1 MNSISPNLNI
11 MIKAVEEARVR
22 TARDFHELEIL
33 QTNQATAK
41 KYANSCF
48 LRVKNFIFDDLSKMR
63 PEYNISSSDGDQVIN
78 SQEAEYYFF
87 IHPIDGLTNLSRSIS
102 EFSIAISLIYK
113 GEQKDETVAC
123 VIHKV
128 IGGELFYT
136 EKGFDCFI
144 NNRKIRCA
152 NSAKENFINVF
163 SNKAIP
169 NDIPEITIESTDP
182 IHLLSFLNDQKL
194 APSKKEGRR
203 LIDQGAVS
211 INDEKITDPN
221 HEFSPT
227 ETTILKV
234 GKRKFLKIN

>member
-1 MNSISPNLNI
+1 MRYSANLNI

-48 LRVKNFIFDDLSKMR
+48 LRVKKFLFDDLTKMR
-63 PEYNISSSDGDQVIN
+63 PEYNIISSDGDKVN
-78 SQEAEYYFF
+78 NNDEAEYYFF

-113 GEQKDETVAC
+113 GEHQDESVAC

-136 EKGFDCFI
+136 ENGFDCFL
-144 NNRKIRCA
+144 NNRKIKCS
-152 NSAKENFINVF
+152 NSSKENKLIGSFDSQKDEFKGKKLINRNF
-163 SNKAIP
+163 GCKTLEIAYLASGKIDYLEIEKKKSDIFNPFFLLAKQAGASISEEDNKI
-169 NDIPEITIESTDP
+169 
-182 IHLLSFLNDQKL
+182 
-194 APSKKEGRR
+194 
-203 LIDQGAVS
+203 
-211 INDEKITDPN
+211 
-221 HEFSPT
+221 
-227 ETTILKV
+227 ILH
-234 GKRKFLKIN
+234 N

>member
-1 MNSISPNLNI
+1 MRNSANLNI

-48 LRVKNFIFDDLSKMR
+48 LRVKKFIFDDLSKMR

-78 SQEAEYYFF
+78 NEEAEYYFF
-87 IHPIDGLTNLSRSIS
+87 VHPIDGLTNLSRSIL

-113 GEQKDETVAC
+113 GEQKDESVAC

-152 NSAKENFINVF
+152 NSTKENKLIGSYESQISDFNGKNLVNRNFGCKTLEIAYLAAGKIDYLEISKDKSEVFKPFFILASQAGANIF
-163 SNKAIP
+163 EENNKI
-169 NDIPEITIESTDP
+169 
-182 IHLLSFLNDQKL
+182 
-194 APSKKEGRR
+194 
-203 LIDQGAVS
+203 
-211 INDEKITDPN
+211 
-221 HEFSPT
+221 
-227 ETTILKV
+227 ILH
-234 GKRKFLKIN
+234 N